1 MAIQWTENLA
11 VGVDTIDSQ
20 HKGIFSRVN
29 NLLSAMAQGK
39 GRDEVGKVI
48 AFLADYVVKH
58 FNAEEAIMA
67 QNNYNDLTSQ
77 KAEHTQFIKDFSS
90 LKKEFETK
98 GVTPHLV
105 IQVQQK
111 ICNWL
116 THHIGNEDK
125 KIGAF
130 LKMKG
135 QPST

>member
-11 VGVDTIDSQ
+11 VGVDTIDNQ
-20 HKGIFSRVN
+20 HKEIFSRVN
-29 NLLSAMAQGK
+29 NLLNAMALGK

-58 FNAEEAIMA
+58 FSAEEAIMA
-67 QNNYNDLTSQ
+67 KNNYNGLPSQ
-77 KAEHTQFIKDFSS
+77 KAEHDQFIKDFSGI
-90 LKKEFETK
+90 KKEFETK

-111 ICNWL
+111 VCNWL
-116 THHIGNEDK
+116 TNHIGNEDK

-130 LKMKG
+130 LKIKG
-135 QPST
+135 

>member
-1 MAIQWTENLA
+1 MA
-11 VGVDTIDSQ
+11 VGVDMIDNQ

-58 FNAEEAIMA
+58 FSAEEAIMA
-67 QNNYNDLTSQ
+67 KNNYDDLPSQ
-77 KAEHTQFIKDFSS
+77 KAEHAQFIKDFSG
-90 LKKEFETK
+90 LKKEFETR

-105 IQVQQK
+105 IQIQQK
-111 ICNWL
+111 VCNWL
-116 THHIGNEDK
+116 TNHIGNEDK

-130 LKMKG
+130 LKIKG
-135 QPST
+135 

>member
-1 MAIQWTENLA
+1 MAIQWTESLS
-11 VGVDTIDSQ
+11 VGVGTIDEQ

-48 AFLADYVVKH
+48 VFLADYVVKH
-58 FNAEEAIMA
+58 FSAEEAIMA
-67 QNNYNDLTSQ
+67 KNNYDGLLSQ
-77 KAEHTQFIKDFSS
+77 KAEHAQFIKDFSV
-90 LKKEFETK
+90 LKKDFETR

-116 THHIGNEDK
+116 TNHIGNEDK

-130 LKMKG
+130 LKMKV
-135 QPST
+135 

>member
-11 VGVDTIDSQ
+11 VGVDMIDNQ

-29 NLLSAMAQGK
+29 NLLNAMAQGK

-48 AFLADYVVKH
+48 TFLADYVVKH
-58 FNAEEAIMA
+58 FRSEEEIMIK
-67 QNNYNDLTSQ
+67 NNFDGYPSQ
-77 KAEHTQFIKDFSS
+77 KEEHAQFIRDFSV
-90 LKKEFETK
+90 LKKEFETS
-98 GVTPHLV
+98 GVTSHLV

-111 ICNWL
+111 LCNWL
-116 THHIGNEDK
+116 TNHIGNEDK

-135 QPST
+135 

>member
-1 MAIQWTENLA
+1 MAIQWNESLA
-11 VGVDTIDSQ
+11 VGVEMIDNQ

-29 NLLSAMAQGK
+29 NLLNAMAQGK

-48 AFLADYVVKH
+48 AVLADYVVKH
-58 FNAEEAIMA
+58 YSAEEAIMA
-67 QNNYNDLTSQ
+67 KHNYNDLPSQ
-77 KAEHTQFIKDFSS
+77 KAEHTQFIKDFSG

-111 ICNWL
+111 VCNWL
-116 THHIGNEDK
+116 TYHIGNEDK

-130 LKMKG
+130 LKTKG
-135 QPST
+135 